1 MIRAFRIPRACKS
14 PDDLR
19 LVELP
24 DPHPLPGQVI
34 VRVRAASLNFRD
46 HSIVTGNYPLADIDR
61 EITPLSDG
69 AGEVIAVGDGVART
83 HVGDRVV
90 ATFFQNIRNPRATMP
105 AALGVPL
112 DGMLAEQV
120 ALYEDGLV
128 RVPDGYSFEQAA
140 CLPCTGVTA
149 WHALFRAGK
158 PVIPGSVVL
167 VLGTGGVSTFA
178 LQFAHKAG
186 ARVIVTSSRDDK
198 LQRVRALGAD
208 DGINYLTTPEWD
220 REVMRLTHGAGADCI
235 VEVGGVGTL
244 PRSMNALAR
253 GGKIALIGVLTGHHG
268 GVNPYTLMGK
278 GGHLHGVFVGDRTM
292 FEEMNRAIEATGI
305 EPAIDRVF
313 PFEQAIDAYEYQ
325 QSAEFVGKI
334 VIRISEE

>member
-1 MIRAFRIPRACKS
+1 
-14 PDDLR
+14 
-19 LVELP
+19 LP
-24 DPHPLPGQVI
+24 APHPLPGQVI

-46 HSIVTGNYPLADIDR
+46 HAIVTGNYPLADTDH
-61 EITPLSDG
+61 EIIPLSDG
-69 AGEVIAVGDGVART
+69 AGEVVAVGEGVART
-83 HVGDRVV
+83 QVGDRVA

-128 RVPDGYSFEQAA
+128 RIPDAYSFEEAA
-140 CLPCTGVTA
+140 CLPCAGVTA

-158 PVIPGSVVL
+158 PLLPGSVVL

-178 LQFAHKAG
+178 LQFAHTAG

-198 LQRVRALGAD
+198 LQRARALGASE
-208 DGINYLTTPEWD
+208 GINYTTTPDWD

-253 GGKIALIGVLTGHHG
+253 GGKIALIGVLTGHQG
-268 GVNPYTLMGK
+268 GVSPYPLMGK
-278 GGHLHGVFVGDRTM
+278 GGNLHGVFVGDRAM
-292 FEEMNRAIEATGI
+292 FEEMNRAIDATAI
-305 EPAIDRVF
+305 KPAIDRVF
-313 PFEQAIDAYEYQ
+313 PFEQSIDAYKYQ
-325 QSAEFVGKI
+325 ASAAFVGKI
-334 VIRISEE
+334 VIQVAGD